1 MVKSG
6 QRKKRLSYILFN
18 FIREIVTLFFSI
30 SLWLYCLI
38 AFILIL
44 GSFLQINHHQVLLL
58 RMVLN
63 IEVDTIFHIL
73 HLMSWFFITSVIIF
87 TTSISIH
94 KYKNR
99 KEGIND
105 GKFLLKIYV
114 NYASYT
120 HGDFACLLT
129 NTSKRKD

>member
-73 HLMSWFFITSVIIF
+73 HLMSCFFVTSVIIF

-105 GKFLLKIYV
+105 GKFL
-114 NYASYT
+114 
-120 HGDFACLLT
+120 
-129 NTSKRKD
+129 